1 MKAVVC
7 SFNFICKANLCIYKK
22 NKVLK
27 ILPTDRIMLIFR
39 GKHYCTK
46 GCGMLAL
53 SVLTKTIDVLKA
65 KAIFLELIETKA
77 IVLRNVQCSIL
88 WLST

>member
-1 MKAVVC
+1 
-7 SFNFICKANLCIYKK
+7 
-22 NKVLK
+22 
-27 ILPTDRIMLIFR
+27 
-39 GKHYCTK
+39 
-46 GCGMLAL
+46 MLAL